1 MFMNRSNRKGFTLIE
16 LLVVIAIIALLIGI
30 LLPALGKA
38 RASARQLKDSTQVR
52 GIMQAMV
59 TFAASDSRD
68 EYPLPSKLDRAHTT
82 VEDPGTGRQ
91 EEKDITRHIISILID
106 GGFISPEICISPS
119 EVNGDI
125 EQYESYQ
132 YDEPEAA
139 FSTEKTRALWDPG
152 FRALPSDERITGE
165 IGADGVGGFSYGHSL
180 PFGKRKTRWGQ
191 TFSSTEA
198 VLANRG
204 PAFEPIQANSSDP
217 YELLDTDDQ
226 SPGGNY
232 DRPLGTSSNTLLI
245 HGTRQRWEGNIGY
258 NDNHVSFSNEPD
270 PESVALTFENI
281 QNPNARTQTANV
293 FVNEADLTRESAE
306 LNDQALNT
314 QTDNINAYLR
324 SFSEVSDG
332 QTSGYTIEFFW
343 D

>member
-1 MFMNRSNRKGFTLIE
+1 MIFEKANLTSSFE
-16 LLVVIAIIALLIGI
+16 L
-30 LLPALGKA
+30 
-38 RASARQLKDSTQVR
+38 
-52 GIMQAMV
+52 
-59 TFAASDSRD
+59 
-68 EYPLPSKLDRAHTT
+68 
-82 VEDPGTGRQ
+82 
-91 EEKDITRHIISILID
+91 
-106 GGFISPEICISPS
+106 
-119 EVNGDI
+119 
-125 EQYESYQ
+125 
-132 YDEPEAA
+132 
-139 FSTEKTRALWDPG
+139 
-152 FRALPSDERITGE
+152 GE

-270 PESVALTFENI
+270 PESVALTFESI
-281 QNPNARTQTANV
+281 ANANDRTQNDNV
-293 FVNEADLTRESAE
+293 FVNEDDQTRESEE
-306 LNDQALNT
+306 LASQALDSRT
-314 QTDNINAYLR
+314 TDNRNAYLR
-324 SFSEVSDG
+324 SFAEVADSDNR
-332 QTSGYTIEFFW
+332 YTIDFFW